1 MKIDTNLL
9 NTIKDYAGK
18 VMNTKTFLDYAEV
31 MANNMDAH
39 KKVKAE
45 NISFASESKNLK
57 SAYALLNVTIIVME
71 TLLIERTNTFDGI
84 GNAQS
89 FRNAVSV
96 LNKFLHLS
104 NIIDFVE
111 QKPEAFFGLSPSVE
125 KISSV
130 NEPRPTT
137 ARTFF
142 KSKTFAFVLSLLQ
155 KIAYETS
162 ETVYGYIENHT
173 TDSEEMIGW
182 MDECKMYIT
191 DWKRWLIN
199 PENGFDTDE
208 LMDFD
213 VLLGSVKIF
222 MTAKMISL
230 IEG

>member
-1 MKIDTNLL
+1 MKIDINLL

-31 MANNMDAH
+31 MVNNMNAH

-57 SAYALLNVTIIVME
+57 SAYALLNVAIIVME

-96 LNKFLHLS
+96 LNKYLHL
-104 NIIDFVE
+104 NGIIEFIE
-111 QKPEAFFGLSPSVE
+111 QKPEAFFGTSPNME

-137 ARTFF
+137 AKTFF
-142 KSKTFAFVLSLLQ
+142 KSKTFASALSLLQ

-162 ETVYGYIENHT
+162 GTVYGYIENHT

-182 MDECKMYIT
+182 MDKCKMYIP
-191 DWKRWLIN
+191 D
-199 PENGFDTDE
+199 
-208 LMDFD
+208 
-213 VLLGSVKIF
+213 
-222 MTAKMISL
+222 
-230 IEG
+230 

>member
-1 MKIDTNLL
+1 MKIDSNLF
-9 NTIKDYAGK
+9 NTIKDYTDK
-18 VMNTKTFLDYAEV
+18 VMNSKTFLDYAEV

-45 NISFASESKNLK
+45 NFSFVHESQNLK
-57 SAYALLNVTIIVME
+57 LAYDLLNVTIIVME

-89 FRNAVSV
+89 FKNAVSV

-111 QKPEAFFGLSPSVE
+111 QKPEAFFGVSSSAE

-142 KSKTFAFVLSLLQ
+142 KSKTFASALSLLQ
-155 KIAYETS
+155 KIDYETS
-162 ETVYGYIENHT
+162 ETVYGYIEDHT

-191 DWKRWLIN
+191 DWKRWLIK

-230 IEG
+230 LED

>member
-1 MKIDTNLL
+1 MKVDTNLL
-9 NTIKDYAGK
+9 KDYVGK
-18 VMNTKTFLDYAEV
+18 VMNSKTFLDYAEV

-45 NISFASESKNLK
+45 NFSFVHESRNLK
-57 SAYALLNVTIIVME
+57 LAYALLNVTIIVME

-84 GNAQS
+84 GNVKS
-89 FRNAVSV
+89 FKNAVNV
-96 LNKFLHLS
+96 LYKYLHL
-104 NIIDFVE
+104 NGIIEFIE
-111 QKPEAFFGLSPSVE
+111 QKPEAFFGTSPNME

-137 ARTFF
+137 AKTFF
-142 KSKTFAFVLSLLQ
+142 ESKTFACALSLLQ

-162 ETVYGYIENHT
+162 ETVYGYIEDHT
-173 TDSEEMIGW
+173 TDSEEMTGW

-191 DWKRWLIN
+191 DWKRWLIK

-230 IEG
+230 LED